1 MVRPSIENGNLGL
14 AHQRRDAD
22 RGAHQVVAIER
33 DVERADG
40 DVLAGNLAQVV
51 GDALRDRDTTAA
63 HANEGEIGKTAVMFE
78 DFVRDSRER
87 ARNALRIHDYWH
99 ATLFADSRVRV

>member
-22 RGAHQVVAIER
+22 RRAHQVVAIER

-40 DVLAGNLAQVV
+40 DVFAGDLAQVV
-51 GDALRDRDTTAA
+51 GDALGDRHAAAA
-63 HANEGEIGKTAVMFE
+63 HANERQIGKTAIMFE
-78 DFVRDSRER
+78 DFVGDSRER
-87 ARNALRIHDYWH
+87 A
-99 ATLFADSRVRV
+99 

>member
-1 MVRPSIENGNLGL
+1 MRPSIENGNLGL
-14 AHQRRDAD
+14 AHQRRDAG
-22 RGAHQVVAIER
+22 RRAHEVVAIER

-40 DVLAGNLAQVV
+40 DFLAGNLAQVV

-63 HANEGEIGKTAVMFE
+63 HPDEGEIGKTAIMFE

-87 ARNALRIHDYWH
+87 A
-99 ATLFADSRVRV
+99 